1 MNDPTLPTDWDRP
14 ITTDQR
20 HYSLITNN
28 IATKLTNQFLR
39 SGLRT
44 FDWQQLWNWLWCA
57 SPLPTTVLLRTAH
70 TRTIKVHYYM
80 LPPGLNHLLY
90 WFPKKRVKRGQSRVQ
105 KSVQSNW
112 RFLHQLNSVSPKR
125 YDADNENLYGNHL
138 AFMMFHSPNFNEKET
153 NSGYNRSVS
162 LLVLWNLL
170 AKTTKSW
177 ISLSAR
183 YFTKE
188 KRHRLTFN
196 RWEDFKD

>member
-1 MNDPTLPTDWDRP
+1 MKLTLMC
-14 ITTDQR
+14 ITTTDNCTSQDCTHPDDQSTLL
-20 HYSLITNN
+20 HVTPGF
-28 IATKLTNQFLR
+28 KPF
-39 SGLRT
+39 
-44 FDWQQLWNWLWCA
+44 
-57 SPLPTTVLLRTAH
+57 TV
-70 TRTIKVHYYM
+70 
-80 LPPGLNHLLY
+80 
-90 WFPKKRVKRGQSRVQ
+90 FPKKRVKRWQSRVQ

-138 AFMMFHSPNFNEKET
+138 AFMMFHSPSFNEKET

-162 LLVLWNLL
+162 LLVLRNLL

>member
-20 HYSLITNN
+20 HYSLIANN

-80 LPPGLNHLLY
+80 LPGFKPFTVLISEKKSQARAIQSSKECSKQLTFPASTELCK
-90 WFPKKRVKRGQSRVQ
+90 PKKI
-105 KSVQSNW
+105 W
-112 RFLHQLNSVSPKR
+112 RRQWEPVREPFSLH
-125 YDADNENLYGNHL
+125 D
-138 AFMMFHSPNFNEKET
+138 
-153 NSGYNRSVS
+153 VS
-162 LLVLWNLL
+162 LN
-170 AKTTKSW
+170 
-177 ISLSAR
+177 
-183 YFTKE
+183 
-188 KRHRLTFN
+188 
-196 RWEDFKD
+196 

>member
-1 MNDPTLPTDWDRP
+1 
-14 ITTDQR
+14 
-20 HYSLITNN
+20 
-28 IATKLTNQFLR
+28 
-39 SGLRT
+39 
-44 FDWQQLWNWLWCA
+44 
-57 SPLPTTVLLRTAH
+57 
-70 TRTIKVHYYM
+70 M

-138 AFMMFHSPNFNEKET
+138 AFMMFHSPSFNEKET

-196 RWEDFKD
+196 RWGGILRTRSLKHFLRNRACELFEYDSFARNAGANGFL